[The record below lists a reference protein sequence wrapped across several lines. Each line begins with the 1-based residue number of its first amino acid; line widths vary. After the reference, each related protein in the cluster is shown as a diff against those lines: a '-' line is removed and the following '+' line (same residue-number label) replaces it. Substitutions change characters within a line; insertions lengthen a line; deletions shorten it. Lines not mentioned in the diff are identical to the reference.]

1 MVENNVSFFYL
12 ALVYTIPLTIGSLA
26 AAALIV
32 YLWRHLSNGGPGRR
46 GGFFTPFLMTGTA
59 VLCLGYVFDDIT
71 GVVRPFL
78 NTAINMCESARAS
91 AGVKKSLSDPPKRI
105 SLPVVIENCLSCY
118 FPFLRDYSDTT
129 FVVYG
134 LSSPQRRWSSQDLAR
149 FKFVPPSGGLELS
162 LGSADDPACLWPLDS
177 RDWAMESISGRC
189 VIARPISNQPV
200 DAVISSISSK
210 VKTNRMDVS
219 RTVVLATTGSG
230 ELLYHGETLY
240 LNGDNSIV
248 LELRHIFGGI
258 TNYTCSF
265 GGYPK
270 AALVGIW
277 PKPN

>member
-32 YLWRHLSNGGPGRR
+32 YLWSHLREGGPGRR
-46 GGFFTPFLMTGTA
+46 GGFFEPFLMAGTA

-78 NTAINMCESARAS
+78 NTAQNMCEAARAS
-91 AGVKKSLSDPPKRI
+91 AGVKKSLTVPPKRI
-105 SLPVVIENCLSCY
+105 SLPLVTDHCIGCY
-118 FPFLRDYSDTT
+118 FPLLRDYSDTT
-129 FVVYG
+129 FVVHG
-134 LSSPQRRWSSQDLAR
+134 LGSSQTNWSSPQLAR

-162 LGSADDPACLWPLDS
+162 VGSPDDPACLWPLDS
-177 RDWAMESISGRC
+177 RDWAMESLSGRC
-189 VIARPISNQPV
+189 IIARPISNQPV
-200 DAVISSISSK
+200 DAVITSISSK

-219 RTVVLATTGSG
+219 RTVVLGTTASG
-230 ELLYHGETLY
+230 DLLYHGETLY
-240 LNGDNSIV
+240 LDGDDSIV